1 MPKRPT
7 RLDYCQ
13 YLLVSPINH
22 TLTNF
27 ANHAEGMSHDV
38 INRFLRK
45 EKMTPHLVWDNV
57 RNLIA
62 TDPGAYIVFDD
73 TIIDK
78 NSSHKIELVRRQ
90 YSGNAH
96 GIVKGIGVVT
106 CVYVNPIT
114 KEHWVIDYRIYDPQG
129 DGMSKLDHVREML
142 GNVVHHKGLAFRTV
156 LMDTWYATRE
166 LMLFIESLN
175 KIYYCPLKSNRLVD
189 DSGGVLAY
197 KAVDSLN
204 WNEREVDH
212 GKIIKIRGFPTE
224 HKVKLFRVEVSTHRT
239 DWVVTNDTSQN
250 LTQGAQ
256 QACATRWKI
265 EQFHREAKQL
275 TGIEH
280 CQCRKARIQRN
291 HIACAILVWVRLA
304 AVARQTAQT
313 LYRVKHGIL
322 GEFLRQQLKNPTV
335 AMTLV

>member
-13 YLLVSPINH
+13 YLLVSPINY

-27 ANHAEGMSHDV
+27 SNHAEGMSHDA
-38 INRFLRK
+38 ITRFLRE

-62 TDPGAYIVFDD
+62 ADPEAYIVFDD

-106 CVYVNPIT
+106 CVYVSPIT
-114 KEHWVIDYRIYDPQG
+114 KELCIINYRIHDPQG
-129 DGMSKLDHVREML
+129 YGMSKIDHVREML
-142 GNVVHHKGLAFRTV
+142 GNVVYHKGLAFRTV
-156 LMDTWYATRE
+156 LMDTWDATRE

-175 KIYYCPLKSNRLVD
+175 KIYYCTLKSNRLVD
-189 DSGGVLAY
+189 DSGGVLGY

-204 WNEREVDH
+204 WNEREVDQ
-212 GKIIKIRGFPTE
+212 GKIIKIWGFPTE
-224 HKVKLFRVEVSTHRT
+224 HKIKLFRVEESTHRT

-250 LTQGAQ
+250 
-256 QACATRWKI
+256 
-265 EQFHREAKQL
+265 
-275 TGIEH
+275 
-280 CQCRKARIQRN
+280 
-291 HIACAILVWVRLA
+291 
-304 AVARQTAQT
+304 
-313 LYRVKHGIL
+313 
-322 GEFLRQQLKNPTV
+322 
-335 AMTLV
+335 